1 MDTPPEA
8 FLAKGGAKVLESPQK
23 VKAFGCFE
31 IRTGRSKKMLE
42 KMKAL
47 AKEKDTCVLA
57 TVSGVEPHCSLMS
70 YATDDD
76 CREIYMM
83 THKQTKKYRNL
94 LQNEKVSLLIDT
106 REEAG
111 GREVTKAL
119 TINGVFHRIQ
129 GEAKRKEAFARILQK
144 HPHLKKFA
152 DSPDAEVFAVRIK
165 SFQLLE
171 GISDSSFIAMD

>member
-1 MDTPPEA
+1 MPEA
-8 FLAKGGAKVLESPQK
+8 MLAKDGTKVLESSQK
-23 VKAFGCFE
+23 AVALKGRE
-31 IRTGRSKKMLE
+31 IRTGRTKKMLE

-47 AKEKDTCVLA
+47 AKGKDTCVLA

-76 CREIYMM
+76 CHEIYMM

-94 LQNEKVSLLIDT
+94 LQNGKVSLLIDT

-119 TINGVFHRIQ
+119 TVSGVFHRLS
-129 GEAKRKEAFARILQK
+129 GEAERKEALARILQK
-144 HPHLKKFA
+144 HPHLRQFA
-152 DSPDAEVFAVRIK
+152 DSPDTEVFAVRIK

-171 GISDSSFIAMD
+171 GISDSSFVALD

>member
-1 MDTPPEA
+1 
-8 FLAKGGAKVLESPQK
+8 
-23 VKAFGCFE
+23 
-31 IRTGRSKKMLE
+31 MLE

-47 AKEKDTCVLA
+47 AKKKDTCVLA

-76 CREIYMM
+76 CREIYMI

-94 LQNEKVSLLIDT
+94 LHNGKVSLLIDT
-106 REEAG
+106 REEDQAG

-119 TINGVFHRIQ
+119 TINGVFQKIE
-129 GEAKRKEAFARILQK
+129 GETGKKEALDRLLKK
-144 HPHLKKFA
+144 HPNLRKFA
-152 DSPDAEVFAVRIK
+152 DSPDAEIFAVRIK

-171 GISDSSFIAMD
+171 GISDSSFVALD

>member
-1 MDTPPEA
+1 
-8 FLAKGGAKVLESPQK
+8 
-23 VKAFGCFE
+23 
-31 IRTGRSKKMLE
+31 MLE

-47 AKEKDTCVLA
+47 AKEKDICVLA
-57 TVSGVEPHCSLMS
+57 TVSGIEPHCSLMS

-94 LQNEKVSLLIDT
+94 LQNVKVSLLIDT
-106 REEAG
+106 REENQAG
-111 GREVTKAL
+111 GRDVTKAL
-119 TINGVFHRIQ
+119 TVNGSFHKIE
-129 GEAKRKEAFARILQK
+129 GGAKKKEALARILKK
-144 HPHLKKFA
+144 HPYLQKFA

-171 GISDSSFIAMD
+171 GISDSSFVALD

>member
-1 MDTPPEA
+1 
-8 FLAKGGAKVLESPQK
+8 
-23 VKAFGCFE
+23 
-31 IRTGRSKKMLE
+31 MLE

-47 AKEKDTCVLA
+47 AKQKDTCVLA

-76 CREIYMM
+76 CREIYMI

-94 LQNEKVSLLIDT
+94 LHNGKVSLLIDT
-106 REEAG
+106 REEDRAG

-119 TINGVFHRIQ
+119 TINGVFHKIA
-129 GEAKRKEAFARILQK
+129 GESGKKEALDRLLKK
-144 HPHLKKFA
+144 HPNLRMFA
-152 DSPDAEVFAVRIK
+152 DSPDAEIFAVRIK

-171 GISDSSFIAMD
+171 GISDSSFVSLD

>member
-1 MDTPPEA
+1 
-8 FLAKGGAKVLESPQK
+8 
-23 VKAFGCFE
+23 
-31 IRTGRSKKMLE
+31 MLE

-47 AKEKDTCVLA
+47 AKTKDTCVLA

-76 CREIYMM
+76 CREIFMI

-94 LQNEKVSLLIDT
+94 LQNRMVSLLIDT
-106 REEAG
+106 REEDQAG

-119 TINGVFHRIQ
+119 TVNGVFQKID
-129 GEAKRKEAFARILQK
+129 GEAGKKEALARLLKK
-144 HPHLKKFA
+144 HPHLQKFA

-171 GISDSSFIAMD
+171 GISDSSFVSLD

>member
-1 MDTPPEA
+1 VLKFSQKARA
-8 FLAKGGAKVLESPQK
+8 FKGCEY
-23 VKAFGCFE
+23 C
-31 IRTGRSKKMLE
+31 RGRIKKMLE

-57 TVSGVEPHCSLMS
+57 TISGVEPHCSLMS

-76 CREIYMM
+76 CRQIYMM

-94 LQNEKVSLLIDT
+94 LQNGKVSLLIDT

-111 GREVTKAL
+111 GRGVTKAL
-119 TINGVFHRIQ
+119 TVNGVFHRIE
-129 GEAKRKEAFARILQK
+129 GEANRKEALARILKK
-144 HPHLKKFA
+144 HPHLQKFA
-152 DSPDAEVFAVRIK
+152 DSPDTEVFAVRIK

-171 GISDSSFIAMD
+171 GISDSSFVALD

>member
-1 MDTPPEA
+1 
-8 FLAKGGAKVLESPQK
+8 
-23 VKAFGCFE
+23 
-31 IRTGRSKKMLE
+31 MLE

-47 AKEKDTCVLA
+47 AKKKDTCVLA

-76 CREIYMM
+76 CREIYMI

-94 LQNEKVSLLIDT
+94 LHNGKVSLLIDT
-106 REEAG
+106 REEDQAV

-119 TINGVFHRIQ
+119 TINGVF
-129 GEAKRKEAFARILQK
+129 QK
-144 HPHLKKFA
+144 IEDQQEKKGAVDRLLERHPHLRKFA
-152 DSPDAEVFAVRIK
+152 DTPDAEVFAVRIK

-171 GISDSSFIAMD
+171 GISDSSFVALD

>member
-1 MDTPPEA
+1 
-8 FLAKGGAKVLESPQK
+8 
-23 VKAFGCFE
+23 
-31 IRTGRSKKMLE
+31 MLE

-47 AKEKDTCVLA
+47 AKKKDTCVLA

-76 CREIYMM
+76 CREIYMI

-94 LQNEKVSLLIDT
+94 LHNGKVSLLIDT
-106 REEAG
+106 REEDQAV

-119 TINGVFHRIQ
+119 TINGVFQKIEDQ
-129 GEAKRKEAFARILQK
+129 QEKKEAVDRLLEK
-144 HPHLKKFA
+144 HPHLRKFA
-152 DSPDAEVFAVRIK
+152 DTPDAEVFAVRIK

-171 GISDSSFIAMD
+171 GISDSSFVALD

>member
-1 MDTPPEA
+1 
-8 FLAKGGAKVLESPQK
+8 
-23 VKAFGCFE
+23 
-31 IRTGRSKKMLE
+31 MLE

-47 AKEKDTCVLA
+47 AKKKDICVLA

-76 CREIYMM
+76 CREIYMI

-94 LQNEKVSLLIDT
+94 LHNGKVSLLIDT
-106 REEAG
+106 REEDQAV

-119 TINGVFHRIQ
+119 TINGVFQKIEDQ
-129 GEAKRKEAFARILQK
+129 QEKNEAVDRLLER
-144 HPHLKKFA
+144 HPHLRKFA
-152 DSPDAEVFAVRIK
+152 DTPDAEVFAVRIK

-171 GISDSSFIAMD
+171 GISDSSFVALD